1 MRTVEELLSV
11 GARRLPP
18 REGIPDPRREARWL
32 LAHAWGVKE
41 IRLVLHPELEVPS
54 AVEERFGEWVRRR
67 ADGEPAQH
75 LSGRCKFWGR
85 DFLVTPAVLVPR
97 PETELLVEV
106 ALELQVAADARVLDL
121 GTGSGCVAVSLA
133 AERPRWR
140 VIGVD
145 RSLAALAVAA
155 TNRARH
161 RAELPLVCG
170 DLADQLAGGFD
181 LVVANLPYLPSASLA
196 ELPVEVRHDPE
207 LALDGGSDGLELI
220 RRLLE
225 DLPRLLKACGGA
237 VLELAEDQAD
247 QVAELAGRAGLAVAR
262 RVLDIG
268 GHDRVVVLQRR

>member
-1 MRTVEELLSV
+1 MSTVEELLSL
-11 GARRLPP
+11 GARRLPR

-41 IRLVLHPELEVPS
+41 SRLLLHPELEVPS
-54 AVEERFGEWVRRR
+54 AVEQRFGDWLRRR
-67 ADGEPAQH
+67 AGGEPAQH
-75 LSGRCKFWGR
+75 LSGGCEFRGR
-85 DFLVTPAVLVPR
+85 DYVVTPAVLVPR
-97 PETELLVEV
+97 PETELLVQV
-106 ALELQVAADARVLDL
+106 ALELPVADDARVLDL

-133 AERPRWR
+133 AERPRWQ

-155 TNRARH
+155 KNRARH
-161 RAELPLVCG
+161 GAELLLVCG
-170 DLADQLAGGFD
+170 DLGDQLAGGFD
-181 LVVANLPYLPSASLA
+181 LVVANLPYLPSASLS

-247 QVAELAGRAGLAVAR
+247 QIAEVAVRRGLAVAR
-262 RVLDIG
+262 RICDVG
-268 GHDRVVVLQRR
+268 GCERVVVLQRR